1 MKKAIIEP
9 EEITDMLDFLI
20 QFLLTL
26 VGIGI
31 GGYILLAGRRYL
43 WITLGIIGLSAT
55 ANLLA
60 VLATPYDTGWDL
72 AENGEWLLV
81 LISLGMALV
90 GIYIGRNLKHIAVP
104 VIGFAA
110 GADIALWLF
119 DIIHYTTSQ
128 IEQLPE
134 NTAIWLG
141 ILVIIIGGL
150 VGLLLTRRSP
160 DVAIILISMV
170 IGTEIFIQALRL
182 NRSTNFTA
190 VISLSLALIGVVVQ
204 YASYLREERSETLP
218 PGLDPPDL
226 YPGG

>member
-204 YASYLREERSETLP
+204 YASYLREERAETLP
-218 PGLDPPDL
+218 PGLDQPDL